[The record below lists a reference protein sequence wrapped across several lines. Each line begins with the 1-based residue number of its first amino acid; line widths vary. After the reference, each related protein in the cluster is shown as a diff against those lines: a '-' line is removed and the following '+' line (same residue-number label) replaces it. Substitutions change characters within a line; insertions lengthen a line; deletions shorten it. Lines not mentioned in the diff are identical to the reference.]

1 MSLLPELELNAGL
14 LYLFRIPARIPC
26 VSAVLTSKVA
36 CDSLPSMA
44 TAGVSAAALAG
55 VLALQ
60 TGFLVLLG
68 SFSGTPDATTAA
80 PGTFT
85 VPTCPPCPA
94 PGYTGWALHGASVL
108 SFLAG
113 AGAVAVYGITVGVV
127 TPGVLGY
134 LVGSAVTS
142 RRVARVAG
150 RRGSPCKGEPGDSE

>member
-1 MSLLPELELNAGL
+1 
-14 LYLFRIPARIPC
+14 
-26 VSAVLTSKVA
+26 
-36 CDSLPSMA
+36 MA
-44 TAGVSAAALAG
+44 TAGVSAAALAS

-68 SFSGTPDATTAA
+68 SFSGAPDTTTAA
-80 PGTFT
+80 PGTFP

-108 SFLAG
+108 SLLAG

-142 RRVARVAG
+142 RRVARVAD
-150 RRGSPCKGEPGDSE
+150 RRITGEPGDSDIE

>member
-1 MSLLPELELNAGL
+1 
-14 LYLFRIPARIPC
+14 
-26 VSAVLTSKVA
+26 
-36 CDSLPSMA
+36 MA

-68 SFSGTPDATTAA
+68 SFSGAPDTTTAA
-80 PGTFT
+80 PGTFP

-94 PGYTGWALHGASVL
+94 PGYTGWALYGASVL

-127 TPGVLGY
+127 TPGVFGY

-142 RRVARVAG
+142 RRVARVAD
-150 RRGSPCKGEPGDSE
+150 RRITGEPGDSDIE